1 MTTAETLHSTVRT
14 PGWESTPTLLSGLAI
29 VAAAGVFLWLA
40 GLIGVVLAAGL
51 GLAVL
56 ALPVVF
62 VFALG
67 QLALAVALPA
77 EAALVT
83 VVVGEL
89 PLLLL
94 LVTTFEQELL
104 GTTLAQELLG
114 TTLDREWSGRRTG
127 TVLLVGGGVLAASL
141 VALAAVQQLWL
152 GALLIGAIVALVAY
166 GIHRYTVVIFEGD
179 GDE

>member
-1 MTTAETLHSTVRT
+1 MTTVEALHSTVRT
-14 PGWESTPTLLSGLAI
+14 PGWESTPTLSDWLAV
-29 VAAAGVFLWLA
+29 VATAGVFLWLD
-40 GLIGVVLAAGL
+40 GLTGVVLAAGL
-51 GLAVL
+51 GLAVF

-77 EAALVT
+77 EPAPVT

-89 PLLLL
+89 PLLSL

-104 GTTLAQELLG
+104 GTTLAQGVLG
-114 TTLDREWSGRRTG
+114 TTLDREWSRRHAG
-127 TVLLVGGGVLAASL
+127 TVLLVGGAVLAASL

-166 GIHRYTVVIFEGD
+166 GIHRYTVVVFD
-179 GDE
+179 GDVDE